1 MALDINQQ
9 DLKDI
14 SKRLWVMAARIR
26 HFKAVDI
33 GATLSAWQTEDM
45 HRHRPFTKRLKR
57 AGKASTLIRPHSKY
71 EMTRARKAA
80 SRLRRRRKP
89 PRPRTSTRPI
99 LREELYV
106 LLQKRLAEA
115 LHQKIHW

>member
-14 SKRLWVMAARIR
+14 TKRLYVMAARIR

-33 GATLSAWQTEDM
+33 GATLSTWQTDDM

-57 AGKASTLIRPHSKY
+57 AGKASTLIRPHSRY
-71 EMTRARKAA
+71 EMTRSRRAA

-89 PRPRTSTRPI
+89 PRPKTSTRPI
-99 LREELYV
+99 LREELDAQ
-106 LLQKRLAEA
+106 LQKRLVEA